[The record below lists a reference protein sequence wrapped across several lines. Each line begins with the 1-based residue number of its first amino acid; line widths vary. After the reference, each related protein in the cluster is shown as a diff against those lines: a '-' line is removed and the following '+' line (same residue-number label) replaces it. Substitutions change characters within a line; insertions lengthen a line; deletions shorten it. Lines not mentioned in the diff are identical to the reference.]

1 MSLKRIPSLD
11 GLRAISIA
19 LVVLGHLVKWRHISL
34 GVLGSYGALGVQV
47 FFVLSGYL
55 ITSLLLKEYKQT
67 STIGLKDFYIRRAF
81 RIFPAAFVFLAI
93 VTILYWHQMRWYHV
107 AAAVLYL
114 TNMDLTRP
122 WIFGHLWS
130 LSIEEQFYL
139 LWPFVLKKRY
149 KHKTA
154 ILACVF
160 FFTPIF
166 WVGLYAFKVHNGLVG
181 SLPADAD
188 KLAVGC
194 LLAIFGRR
202 LPHIRKPLAAFML
215 LAVVLIPWFPA
226 ISPAKTLFMLFVLHP
241 VLDLCLAGLVLHVIQ
256 TPYRVL
262 NWAPVAWLGKIS
274 YSLYLWQELF
284 CSNASLHMGYVL
296 VLPALA
302 CACISY
308 YCIEQPMLRLRDK
321 WQRKSAAASGVA
333 DPAAVP
339 TEPAL
344 ASPAA

>member
-1 MSLKRIPSLD
+1 MS
-11 GLRAISIA
+11 IS

-67 STIGLKDFYIRRAF
+67 STISLKDFYIRRAF

-194 LLAIFGRR
+194 LR
-202 LPHIRKPLAAFML
+202 LF
-215 LAVVLIPWFPA
+215 
-226 ISPAKTLFMLFVLHP
+226 
-241 VLDLCLAGLVLHVIQ
+241 
-256 TPYRVL
+256 
-262 NWAPVAWLGKIS
+262 
-274 YSLYLWQELF
+274 
-284 CSNASLHMGYVL
+284 
-296 VLPALA
+296 
-302 CACISY
+302 
-308 YCIEQPMLRLRDK
+308 
-321 WQRKSAAASGVA
+321 SAAVSHESGNPWPPSCFLRRFSFRGFPQSVRR
-333 DPAAVP
+333 
-339 TEPAL
+339 EL
-344 ASPAA
+344 CSCSSSCILCSIFASPGLCSTSSRHPIEC